1 MIIEIPTTKQV
12 NVKFIKLSVPVRY
25 EDEDMPYDFPLRQ
38 DDTWEAIIDLDTHQ
52 IENWPQGKSGS
63 FQMKV
68 CDAGS
73 YYLLDDNKEIVAGIV
88 ENYVP
93 NRVIPGDYGDYIS
106 MKIDETGKV
115 TNMPNPLDFSE
126 FLANDEDD

>member
-1 MIIEIPTTKQV
+1 
-12 NVKFIKLSVPVRY
+12 
-25 EDEDMPYDFPLRQ
+25 
-38 DDTWEAIIDLDTHQ
+38 
-52 IENWPQGKSGS
+52 
-63 FQMKV
+63 MKV

-73 YYLLDDNKEIVAGIV
+73 YYLYDDNKEIVAGIV

-106 MKIDETGKV
+106 MEIDETGKV